1 MDLAVTA
8 ALQNMLKRRLIL
20 SAGWSRRVTFHEDL
34 GSDKRPVPPLRVV
47 PERDARSGGGTQAQ
61 EGQAAPRLRERGH
74 QGDILSMAL
83 MPVSLQQ
90 RVV

>member
-1 MDLAVTA
+1 
-8 ALQNMLKRRLIL
+8 MLKRRLIL

-47 PERDARSGGGTQAQ
+47 PEREAGSRGPTLAQ
-61 EGQAAPRLRERGH
+61 EGQAAPRPRERGH

-90 RVV
+90 RIV